1 MFFFGA
7 EFTHV
12 YAQHIGTE
20 VQPREHAVRK
30 GDKPDARL
38 PTLEELPS
46 KQARPVFEEPLT

>member
-46 KQARPVFEEPLT
+46 K